1 MIRFSTVIPLY
12 NKQNTIRRALYSVL
26 EQPCAFNEQNEVI
39 VVDDGSTDHSLNVVE
54 TIKQQFP
61 NRTIKIHQQANAGV
75 SVARNKGIEL
85 ASNEYITFLDAD
97 DSYEPNFYNEISKL
111 SKRFPYAAMFAT
123 RYRFV
128 NTVKGC
134 KRNARLVGLANQQH
148 QILDD
153 FFYSAAYGDLPV
165 TSSSVCIKKE
175 ALQSIG
181 GFPAGENM
189 GEDQAVWSQIAL
201 KYLVAMSKNV
211 CANYFEDS
219 SDSLMKTEPVRQE
232 MPYSLRLQ
240 MQLDQQQIP
249 TRFKDSVEHYISGH
263 LLDLARRNAGAGNLK
278 AANKLVCDKRSHRQV
293 KRWSYWYA
301 RIYMNRLIGC

>member
-26 EQPCAFNEQNEVI
+26 EQPCAFHQQNEVI

-61 NRTIKIHQQANAGV
+61 NRTITIYSQNNAGV
-75 SVARNKGIEL
+75 AIARNKGVEL
-85 ASNEYITFLDAD
+85 ASNDYITFLDAD
-97 DSYEPNFYNEISKL
+97 DSYEPNFYNEITRL
-111 SKRFPYAAMFAT
+111 VKRFPYAAMFAT
-123 RYRFV
+123 SYRFV
-128 NTVKGC
+128 STRNGC
-134 KRNARLVGLANQQH
+134 KTDAKLVGMATEQH

-153 FFYSAAYGDLPV
+153 FFYSAAYGDLPI
-165 TSSSVCIKKE
+165 TSSSVCIKKS

-181 GFPAGENM
+181 GFPMGENM

-201 KYLVAMSKNV
+201 RYLVAISKEV
-211 CANYFEDS
+211 CANYFEDVS
-219 SDSLMKTEPVRQE
+219 SSLMQTEPVKHE

-249 TRFKDSVEHYISGH
+249 KRLRDSVEHYISGH
-263 LLDLARRNAGAGNLK
+263 LLDLARRNTRSGNLK
-278 AANKLVCDKRSHRQV
+278 TAKKLVKDKRSQLQF

-301 RIYMNRLIGC
+301 RVYMNRLIGV